1 VEIVLGIDRGVPF
14 AGYGC
19 NVGSPQIELRDR
31 PEWKFHANHEAS
43 QLRSQQIRQAQ
54 LKILVR
60 RFRPGHSSQLAV
72 MQFTGEFAALLPSP
86 ELLDRD

>member
-60 RFRPGHSSQLAV
+60 RFRPGHSSQLSV
-72 MQFTGEFAALLPSP
+72 MQFTDEFAVFRQFP
-86 ELLDRD
+86 EMFHCH